1 MRSRPGAAPGAVP
14 EVQATTVATE
24 PTFTRVPDGDEATGQ
39 DCVDLAAAYGVP
51 LDEWQCDIVRG
62 LLRETGGAWSS
73 SQAGL
78 VVSRQN
84 GKGQILLALELF
96 GLFELGENILH
107 TAHAVKTSSDA
118 FRRLWSVI
126 QDHSDLAGRVR
137 RHSQMIGAE
146 YVELDTGARIAFT
159 TRSAT
164 AGRGLSVDRLVVD
177 EAEDLPAPEV
187 GALAPTVFSRPRAQS
202 LYFGTAPGVAHD
214 ALAFATM
221 RASAHDGLNPRLAW
235 WEWCAEWG
243 HDIDDRDMWVR
254 VNPAV
259 AAGRVPVQAIIDD
272 RAILPTDQFQAERL
286 SMWAPV
292 AARQPAIITEAAWQ
306 ALLGAGVDGAPTAL
320 GVDMSHRRD
329 ISITGCWSR
338 DDGTVHLEELFAGTD
353 TSAAVD
359 YIVTVAS
366 RRMPVIIDDL
376 SPAAQMI
383 PELAARRIKVT
394 RSTARDMAKGCGLF
408 ESRLKAGT
416 LSHRGQDSLTGA
428 VLGVQKRPIGDAG
441 GFGWDRRDPSVAI
454 HPIVAATLALFGAT
468 ATKRRSGG
476 AGFA

>member
-1 MRSRPGAAPGAVP
+1 MR
-14 EVQATTVATE
+14 E
-24 PTFTRVPDGDEATGQ
+24 
-39 DCVDLAAAYGVP
+39 
-51 LDEWQCDIVRG
+51 
-62 LLRETGGAWSS
+62 LLRESGGAWSA

-84 GKGQILLALELF
+84 GKGQILLAVELF

-126 QDHSDLAGRVR
+126 QNHDDLATRVR

-159 TRSAT
+159 TRSAS

-202 LYFGTAPGVAHD
+202 LYFGTAPGLTHD
-214 ALAFATM
+214 ALAFTTM

-243 HDIDDRDMWVR
+243 HDIDDQQMWIR

-259 AAGRVPVQAIIDD
+259 AAGRVPVQAITDD
-272 RAILPTDQFQAERL
+272 RAILPEGQFQAERL

-292 AARQPAIITEAAWQ
+292 AARQPAIISDAAWG
-306 ALLGAGVDGAPTAL
+306 ALLGASVDEPPTAL
-320 GVDMSHRRD
+320 GVDMSHGLD
-329 ISITGCWSR
+329 ISVIGCWAR
-338 DDGTVHLEELFAGTD
+338 EDGSVHVEELFAGSD

-359 YIVTVAS
+359 YIVEVAN
-366 RRMPVIIDDL
+366 RRTPIVIDDL

-383 PELAARRIKVT
+383 PELKARRIKAT
-394 RSTARDMAKGCGLF
+394 RSTARDMAKGCGMF
-408 ESRLKAGT
+408 ETRLKAGT
-416 LSHRGQDSLTGA
+416 LSHRGQDSLTDA
-428 VLGVQKRPIGDAG
+428 VLGAQKRPIGDAG
-441 GFGWDRRDPSVAI
+441 GWGWDRRDATCRI
-454 HPIVAATLALFGAT
+454 HPLVASTLALLGASG
-468 ATKRRSGG
+468 ARKKRSGG
-476 AGFA
+476 GSGFA

>member
-1 MRSRPGAAPGAVP
+1 MSAAT
-14 EVQATTVATE
+14 ATTA
-24 PTFTRVPDGDEATGQ
+24 PTFTRVPEGDEATGQ
-39 DCVDLAAAYGVP
+39 DCVELATAYGVP
-51 LDEWQCDIVRG
+51 LDGWQGDIVRE
-62 LLRETGGAWSS
+62 LLRESGGTWSA

-84 GKGQILLALELF
+84 GKGQILLGVELF

-126 QDHSDLAGRVR
+126 QDHGDLAGRVR

-159 TRSAT
+159 TRSAS

-202 LYFGTAPGVAHD
+202 LYFGTAPGVTHD

-243 HDIDDRDMWVR
+243 HDIDDQDMWVR

-259 AAGRVPVQAIIDD
+259 AAGRVPLQAIIDD
-272 RAILPTDQFQAERL
+272 RAILPVGQFQAERL

-292 AARQPAIITEAAWQ
+292 AARQPAIISEAAWRD
-306 ALLGAGVDGAPTAL
+306 LIGAGVDEAPAAF
-320 GVDMSHRRD
+320 GVDMSHGLD
-329 ISITGCWSR
+329 ISVIGCWTR
-338 DDGTVHLEELFAGTD
+338 DDGTVHLEELFAGSD

-359 YIVTVAS
+359 YIAEIAT
-366 RRMPVIIDDL
+366 RRTPIVIDDL
-376 SPAAQMI
+376 SPAAQMV
-383 PELAARRIKVT
+383 PELKARRIKAT
-394 RSTARDMAKGCGLF
+394 RSTGRDMAKGCGLF

-416 LSHRGQDSLTGA
+416 LTHSGQDSLTEA
-428 VLGVQKRPIGDAG
+428 VLGAQKRPVGDAG
-441 GFGWDRRDPSVAI
+441 GWGWDRRDSACRI
-454 HPIVAATLALFGAT
+454 HPLVAATLALYGT
-468 ATKRRSGG
+468 AEKPRRSGNGG
-476 AGFA
+476 AAFV

>member
-1 MRSRPGAAPGAVP
+1 MTPAVLC
-14 EVQATTVATE
+14 E
-24 PTFTRVPDGDEATGQ
+24 PTFQTWPEGDETSGQ
-39 DCVDLAAAYGVP
+39 DCVDLAAGYGVP
-51 LDEWQCDIVRG
+51 LDNWQEDIVRRTM
-62 LLRETGGAWSS
+62 RECDGGWSA
-73 SQAGL
+73 SQVGL

-84 GKGQILLALELF
+84 GKGQILLAVELF

-126 QDHSDLAGRVR
+126 QNHDDLATRVR

-159 TRSAT
+159 TRSAS

-202 LYFGTAPGVAHD
+202 LYFGTAPGLTHD

-221 RASAHDGLNPRLAW
+221 RASAHDGLNPRLGW
-235 WEWCAEWG
+235 SEWCAEWG
-243 HDIDDRDMWVR
+243 HDIDDQQMWIR

-259 AAGRVPVQAIIDD
+259 AAGRVPVQAITDD
-272 RAILPTDQFQAERL
+272 RAILPEGQFQAERL

-292 AARQPAIITEAAWQ
+292 VARQPAIITEADWK
-306 ALLGAGVDGAPTAL
+306 ALLGAGVDETPTAL
-320 GVDMSHRRD
+320 GVDMSHGLD
-329 ISITGCWSR
+329 ISVIGCWSR
-338 DDGTVHLEELFAGTD
+338 EDGSVHLEELFAGSD

-359 YIVTVAS
+359 YITEVAG
-366 RRMPVIIDDL
+366 RRTPITIDDL

-383 PELAARRIKVT
+383 PELKARRVKVT
-394 RSTARDMAKGCGLF
+394 RSTARDMSKGCGLF
-408 ESRLKAGT
+408 ESRLKAST
-416 LSHRGQDSLTGA
+416 LTHRGQDSLTDA
-428 VLGVQKRPIGDAG
+428 VLGAQKRPIGDAG
-441 GFGWDRRDPSVAI
+441 GWGWDRRDSTCRI
-454 HPIVAATLALFGAT
+454 HPLVAATLALYGA
-468 ATKRRSGG
+468 AENPRRGGKTGG

>member
-1 MRSRPGAAPGAVP
+1 MSAAA
-14 EVQATTVATE
+14 ATTS
-24 PTFTRVPDGDEATGQ
+24 PTFTRVPAGDEATGQ

-51 LDEWQCDIVRG
+51 LDDWQADILRE
-62 LLRETGGAWSS
+62 LLRESGGAWSA

-84 GKGQILLALELF
+84 GKGQILLAVELF

-126 QDHSDLAGRVR
+126 QGHDDLARRVR

-146 YVELDTGARIAFT
+146 YVELDSGARIAFT
-159 TRSAT
+159 TRSAS

-177 EAEDLPAPEV
+177 EAEDLPAAEV

-202 LYFGTAPGVAHD
+202 LYFGTAPGVTHD

-221 RASAHDGLNPRLAW
+221 RSTAHDGLNPRLAW

-243 HDIDDRDMWVR
+243 HDIDDQDMWVR

-259 AAGRVPVQAIIDD
+259 AAGRVPLQAIVDD
-272 RAILPTDQFQAERL
+272 RAILPAGQFQAERL
-286 SMWAPV
+286 SMWVPA
-292 AARQPAIITEAAWQ
+292 AARQPAIITDTAWQ
-306 ALLGAGVDGAPTAL
+306 ELLGAGVDEAPNAL
-320 GVDMSHRRD
+320 GVDMSHGLD
-329 ISITGCWSR
+329 ISVIGCWSR
-338 DDGTVHLEELFAGTD
+338 DDGTVHVEELFAGSD
-353 TSAAVD
+353 TSAAVEC
-359 YIVTVAS
+359 IVDVANW
-366 RRMPVIIDDL
+366 RTPIIIDDL

-383 PELAARRIKVT
+383 PELKARRVKAT

-416 LSHRGQDSLTGA
+416 LTHRGQASLTDA
-428 VLGVQKRPIGDAG
+428 VLGAQKRPIGDAG
-441 GFGWDRRDPSVAI
+441 GWGWDRRDSSCRI
-454 HPIVAATLALFGAT
+454 HPLVAATLALYGA
-468 ATKRRSGG
+468 AENPRRRST
-476 AGFA
+476 AAFA

>member
-1 MRSRPGAAPGAVP
+1 MKAAT
-14 EVQATTVATE
+14 ATTE
-24 PTFTRVPDGDEATGQ
+24 PTFTRIPAGDEATGQ
-39 DCVDLAAAYGVP
+39 DCVDLAAAYDVP
-51 LDEWQCDIVRG
+51 LDDWQAGIVRG
-62 LLRETGGAWSS
+62 LLRESGGAWSA

-84 GKGQILLALELF
+84 GKGQILLAVELF

-126 QDHSDLAGRVR
+126 QGHDDLADRVR

-159 TRSAT
+159 TRSAS
-164 AGRGLSVDRLVVD
+164 AGRGLSVDRLIVD

-202 LYFGTAPGVAHD
+202 LYFGTAPGITHD
-214 ALAFATM
+214 ALAFTTM

-235 WEWCAEWG
+235 WEWCAQWG
-243 HDIDDRDMWVR
+243 HDIDDQAMWVR

-259 AAGRVPVQAIIDD
+259 AAGRVLVQAIVDD
-272 RAILPTDQFQAERL
+272 RAILPEDQFRAERL

-292 AARQPAIITEAAWQ
+292 AARQPAIVTDTAWRE
-306 ALLGAGVDGAPTAL
+306 LVGAGAEETPTAL
-320 GVDMSHRRD
+320 GVDMSHGLD
-329 ISITGCWSR
+329 ISVVGCWSR
-338 DDGTVHLEELFAGTD
+338 EDGTVHLEELFAGSD

-359 YIVTVAS
+359 YIAEIAH
-366 RRMPVIIDDL
+366 RRMPIVIDDL

-383 PELAARRIKVT
+383 PELKARRVKPA

-416 LSHRGQDSLTGA
+416 LTHRGQDSLTEA
-428 VLGVQKRPIGDAG
+428 VLGAHKRPIGDAG
-441 GFGWDRRDPSVAI
+441 GWGWDRRDSSCRI
-454 HPIVAATLALFGAT
+454 HPLVAATLALYGA
-468 ATKRRSGG
+468 AENPRRSGGKTGG

>member
-1 MRSRPGAAPGAVP
+1 MSAAT
-14 EVQATTVATE
+14 ATTA
-24 PTFTRVPDGDEATGQ
+24 PTFTRVPEGDEATGQ
-39 DCVDLAAAYGVP
+39 DCVELATAYGVP
-51 LDEWQCDIVRG
+51 LDGWQGDIVRE
-62 LLRETGGAWSS
+62 LLRESGGTWSA

-84 GKGQILLALELF
+84 GKGQILLAVELF

-126 QDHSDLAGRVR
+126 QDHGDLAGRVR

-159 TRSAT
+159 TRSAS

-202 LYFGTAPGVAHD
+202 LYFGTAPGVTHD

-221 RASAHDGLNPRLAW
+221 RSSAHDGLNPRLAW

-259 AAGRVPVQAIIDD
+259 AAGRVPLQAIIDD
-272 RAILPTDQFQAERL
+272 RAILPAGQFQAERL

-292 AARQPAIITEAAWQ
+292 AARQPAIISEAAWGD
-306 ALLGAGVDGAPTAL
+306 LIGAGVDEAPAAF
-320 GVDMSHRRD
+320 GVDMSHGLD
-329 ISITGCWSR
+329 ISVIGCWTR
-338 DDGTVHLEELFAGTD
+338 DDGTVHLEELFAGSD

-359 YIVTVAS
+359 YIAEIAT
-366 RRMPVIIDDL
+366 RRTPIVIDDL
-376 SPAAQMI
+376 SPAAQI
-383 PELAARRIKVT
+383 VPELKARRIKAT
-394 RSTARDMAKGCGLF
+394 RSTGRDMAKGCGLF

-416 LSHRGQDSLTGA
+416 LTHSGQDSLTEA
-428 VLGVQKRPIGDAG
+428 VLGAQKRPVGDAG
-441 GFGWDRRDPSVAI
+441 GWGWDRRDSACRI
-454 HPIVAATLALFGAT
+454 HPLVAATLALYGT
-468 ATKRRSGG
+468 AEKPRRSGNGG
-476 AGFA
+476 AAFA

>member
-1 MRSRPGAAPGAVP
+1 MSAAT
-14 EVQATTVATE
+14 ATTA
-24 PTFTRVPDGDEATGQ
+24 PTFTRVPEGDEATGQ
-39 DCVDLAAAYGVP
+39 DCVELATAYGVP
-51 LDEWQCDIVRG
+51 LDGWQGDIVRE
-62 LLRETGGAWSS
+62 LLRESGGTWSA

-84 GKGQILLALELF
+84 GKGQILLAVELF

-126 QDHSDLAGRVR
+126 QDHGDLAGRVR

-159 TRSAT
+159 TRSAS

-202 LYFGTAPGVAHD
+202 LYFGTAPGVTHD

-221 RASAHDGLNPRLAW
+221 RSSAHDGLNPRLAW

-259 AAGRVPVQAIIDD
+259 AAGRVPLQAIIDD
-272 RAILPTDQFQAERL
+272 RAILPAGQFQAERL

-292 AARQPAIITEAAWQ
+292 AARQPAIISEAAWGD
-306 ALLGAGVDGAPTAL
+306 LIGAGVDEAPAAF
-320 GVDMSHRRD
+320 GVDMSHGLD
-329 ISITGCWSR
+329 ISVIGCWTR
-338 DDGTVHLEELFAGTD
+338 DDGTVHLEELFAGSD

-359 YIVTVAS
+359 YIAEIAT
-366 RRMPVIIDDL
+366 RRTPIVIDDL
-376 SPAAQMI
+376 SPAAQMV
-383 PELAARRIKVT
+383 PELKARRIKVT
-394 RSTARDMAKGCGLF
+394 RSTGRDMAKGCGLF

-416 LSHRGQDSLTGA
+416 LTHSGQDSLTEA
-428 VLGVQKRPIGDAG
+428 VLGAQKRPVGDAG
-441 GFGWDRRDPSVAI
+441 GWGWDRRDSACRI
-454 HPIVAATLALFGAT
+454 HPLVAATLALYGT
-468 ATKRRSGG
+468 AEKPRRSGNGG
-476 AGFA
+476 AAFV

>member
-1 MRSRPGAAPGAVP
+1 MSAAT
-14 EVQATTVATE
+14 ATTA
-24 PTFTRVPDGDEATGQ
+24 PTFTRVPEGDEATGQ
-39 DCVDLAAAYGVP
+39 DCVELATAYGVP
-51 LDEWQCDIVRG
+51 LDGWQADIVRE
-62 LLRETGGAWSS
+62 LLRESGGTWAA

-84 GKGQILLALELF
+84 GKGQILLAVELF

-126 QDHSDLAGRVR
+126 QDHGDLAARVR

-159 TRSAT
+159 TRSAS

-202 LYFGTAPGVAHD
+202 LYFGTAPGVTHD

-259 AAGRVPVQAIIDD
+259 AAGRVPLQAIIDD
-272 RAILPTDQFQAERL
+272 RAILPVGQFQAERL

-292 AARQPAIITEAAWQ
+292 AARQPAIISEAAWGD
-306 ALLGAGVDGAPTAL
+306 LIGAGVDEAPAAF
-320 GVDMSHRRD
+320 GVDMSHGLD
-329 ISITGCWSR
+329 ISVIGCWTR
-338 DDGTVHLEELFAGTD
+338 DDGTVHLEELFAGSD

-359 YIVTVAS
+359 YIAEIAT
-366 RRMPVIIDDL
+366 RRTPIVIDDL
-376 SPAAQMI
+376 SPAAQMV
-383 PELAARRIKVT
+383 PELKARRIKAT
-394 RSTARDMAKGCGLF
+394 RSTGRDMAKGCGLF

-416 LSHRGQDSLTGA
+416 LTHSGQDSLTEA
-428 VLGVQKRPIGDAG
+428 VLGAQKRPIGDAG
-441 GFGWDRRDPSVAI
+441 GWGWDRRDSTCRI
-454 HPIVAATLALFGAT
+454 HPLVAATLALYGT
-468 ATKRRSGG
+468 AEKPRRSGNGG
-476 AGFA
+476 AAFV